1 MKSCFTC
8 KHKKPLFLFKK
19 NKMKYQLKSD
29 FGRCVECRLCS
40 VKRLIKQKGKVI
52 KYNFNVKKMEIVNIK
67 LNFKNIIL
75 EYIK

>member
-1 MKSCFTC
+1 MKRCFTC

-19 NKMKYQLKSD
+19 NRMKYQLKTD

-40 VKRLIKQKGKVI
+40 VKRLINQKGKIV
-52 KYNFNVKKMEIVNIK
+52 KFNFNVKKMEIVNIK

>member
-1 MKSCFTC
+1 MKRCFTC
-8 KHKKPLFLFKK
+8 KHKKPLILFKK
-19 NKMKYQLKSD
+19 NRMKYQLKSD

-40 VKRLIKQKGKVI
+40 VKRLIKQKGKVV
-52 KYNFNVKKMEIVNIK
+52 KFNFNVKKMEIVNIK

>member
-19 NKMKYQLKSD
+19 NKMKYQLKTD